1 MTAWTR
7 EQVAALVDHTLLK
20 PEATAA
26 DVAALVDEAAEL
38 GVYAVCVSP
47 SMVDS
52 GGRALPGRAAGRR
65 RRRVSVRQALFGGQ
79 GRRGRAAPSRPVP
92 PRSTW

>member
-1 MTAWTR
+1 MPGWTR
-7 EQVAALVDHTLLK
+7 ERVAGLVDHTLLK

-47 SMVDS
+47 SMVDT
-52 GGRALPGRAAGRR
+52 AVARR
-65 RRRVSVRQALFGGQ
+65 PDGPRRVPVQPQS
-79 GRRGRAAPSRPVP
+79 PSRP
-92 PRSTW
+92 RRTR

>member
-38 GVYAVCVSP
+38 GV
-47 SMVDS
+47 
-52 GGRALPGRAAGRR
+52 
-65 RRRVSVRQALFGGQ
+65 
-79 GRRGRAAPSRPVP
+79 
-92 PRSTW
+92 